1 MGVMTTSTLSKPIPQ
16 RGWFDVL
23 DDWLKRDRFVFVG
36 WSGLLLFPTAYLAI
50 GGWLTGTTFVT
61 SWYTHG
67 LASSYLEGANFL
79 TAAVS
84 TPADA
89 MGHSLLLLWGP
100 ESQGDIIRW
109 FQLGG
114 LWNFVALHGAFALI
128 GFMLRQFEISR
139 LVGIRPYNAIAF
151 SGPIAVFVAAIFR
164 FLLFLQG
171 FHNWTLNPFH
181 MMGVAGI
188 LGGALLSAIHGVTVE
203 NTLYEDGEQ
212 ANTFKAFDSTQ
223 EEETYSMVTAN
234 RFWSQIFGIA
244 FSNKRWLHFFMLF
257 VPVMGLW
264 TSSIGIIGLALNLR
278 AYDFVSQEIRAAEDP
293 EFETFYTKNILL
305 NEGLRAWMAPVDQPH
320 ENFVF
325 PEEVLP
331 RGNAL

>member
-1 MGVMTTSTLSKPIPQ
+1 
-16 RGWFDVL
+16 
-23 DDWLKRDRFVFVG
+23 
-36 WSGLLLFPTAYLAI
+36 
-50 GGWLTGTTFVT
+50 
-61 SWYTHG
+61 
-67 LASSYLEGANFL
+67 
-79 TAAVS
+79 
-84 TPADA
+84 
-89 MGHSLLLLWGP
+89 
-100 ESQGDIIRW
+100 
-109 FQLGG
+109 
-114 LWNFVALHGAFALI
+114 
-128 GFMLRQFEISR
+128 
-139 LVGIRPYNAIAF
+139 
-151 SGPIAVFVAAIFR
+151 
-164 FLLFLQG
+164 
-171 FHNWTLNPFH
+171 
-181 MMGVAGI
+181 MGVAGI

-203 NTLYEDGEQ
+203 NTLYQDGEQ

-264 TSSIGIIGLALNLR
+264 TDLPSVLLVLLSILT
-278 AYDFVSQEIRAAEDP
+278 YDFVSQELRASEDP

-305 NEGLRAWMAPVDQPH
+305 NEGLRAWMGPVDQPH